1 MTRPKKTP
9 WVDGASLPPA
19 GPLTRWPD
27 VTTSQAHRMLEQA
40 LAGLTLGPVDQD
52 AQARLTELDP
62 AIAAAVVASWL
73 RRAWTAG
80 VAAGRAEVVDEAPA
94 VARAR
99 AKAQARTRQLA
110 AARATVAQVTRWW
123 RDATA
128 ERDEARDDLRAAAR
142 AEERCGQVVDEVV

>member
-27 VTTSQAHRMLEQA
+27 VTTAQAHRMLEQA

-99 AKAQARTRQLA
+99 A
-110 AARATVAQVTRWW
+110 TVAQVPRWW

-142 AEERCGQVVDEVV
+142 AEERCGQVVDEVVTAAAQ